1 MRKVRFNVNNK
12 RSNSRQKKGIPFVV
26 TFHPKRK
33 VFQNIIKKASLFA
46 IHE

>member
-1 MRKVRFNVNNK
+1 MSKVKFNVNNK
-12 RSNSRQKKGIPFVV
+12 RSNNRQKKGTPFVV

-33 VFQNIIKKASLFA
+33 VFQNIMKKTSLFA